1 MAMEEDLVARL
12 AGDAAIGAAIGRDA
26 DDVPS
31 ISWGLPLQG
40 ASRPWLVLS
49 KVSPGRDYTHGGADG
64 LDGPRVQFDVL
75 ADTDVATATL
85 ARAVCTV
92 MQQAAEVGGTRFHE
106 GFLEAETWID
116 EGEQEG
122 GGAVFRVSQDFT
134 FYHEEI

>member
-1 MAMEEDLVARL
+1 MPMTCHRSAGACRCKAR
-12 AGDAAIGAAIGRDA
+12 
-26 DDVPS
+26 P
-31 ISWGLPLQG
+31 GLGWCCQG
-40 ASRPWLVLS
+40 
-49 KVSPGRDYTHGGADG
+49 SPGRDYTHGGADG